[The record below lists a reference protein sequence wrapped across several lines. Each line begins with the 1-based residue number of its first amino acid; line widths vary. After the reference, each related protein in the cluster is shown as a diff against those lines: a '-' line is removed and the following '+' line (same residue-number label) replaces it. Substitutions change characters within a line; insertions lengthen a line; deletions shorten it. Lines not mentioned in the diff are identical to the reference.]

1 LLNSRFT
8 RDALKPHQPRG
19 MGKGLSL
26 AVLVH
31 VGLIIAIA
39 IGVSWRSRTP
49 DAVEAELWAAVPQTA
64 APRAV
69 EPEPAPPPP
78 APPPKP
84 APKVEEA
91 PPPPKPAPTPDPQI
105 AIEKAREEKE
115 KARKLEEEQQ
125 QREREKQEALRKEEA
140 RKEEAQRR
148 EAQRKQE
155 EAQKRKEEL
164 EAKKREQQQLA
175 QLEAIRKANLERMM
189 GQAAATG
196 DPRSTGTAQQSA
208 GPSASYAGRIKAAI
222 KPKIVYADEP
232 TGNPTAEVEVRAGP
246 DGTILGRR
254 LIKSS
259 NVKEWDDAVLRAID
273 RTEVLPRD
281 VDGRVPSSLVISFR
295 PRD

>member
-1 LLNSRFT
+1 MLNSRFT
-8 RDALKPHQPRG
+8 RDALKPRQPRG
-19 MGKGLSL
+19 MGRGLSL

-49 DAVEAELWAAVPQTA
+49 DAVQAELWAAVPQTA

-69 EPEPAPPPP
+69 EPEPTPAPP
-78 APPPKP
+78 PPPKP
-84 APKVEEA
+84 APKAEEA
-91 PPPPKPAPTPDPQI
+91 PPPPKPAPDPQI
-105 AIEKAREEKE
+105 AIEKAKQEKE
-115 KARKLEEEQQ
+115 KARKLEEE
-125 QREREKQEALRKEEA
+125 QREREKQEALRKE
-140 RKEEAQRR
+140 
-148 EAQRKQE
+148 AQRKKQE
-155 EAQKRKEEL
+155 ADKRKEEV
-164 EAKKREQQQLA
+164 EAKKKEQQEA
-175 QLEAIRKANLERMM
+175 ARLEASRQKNLERIM

-196 DPRSTGTAQQSA
+196 EARSTGTAQQSA

-222 KPKIVYADEP
+222 KPKIVFADEL
-232 TGNPTAEVEVRAGP
+232 TTNPTAEVEVRAGP

-259 NVKEWDDAVLRAID
+259 NVKEWDEAVLRAID

-281 VDGRVPSSLVISFR
+281 VDGRVPPSLVISFR

>member
-1 LLNSRFT
+1 
-8 RDALKPHQPRG
+8 

-49 DAVEAELWAAVPQTA
+49 DAVQAELWAAVPQTA
-64 APRAV
+64 APRAA
-69 EPEPAPPPP
+69 EPEPAPAPAPPP
-78 APPPKP
+78 PPPKP

-91 PPPPKPAPTPDPQI
+91 PPPPKPVPDPQI
-105 AIEKAREEKE
+105 AIEKAKQEKERQEKEKAE
-115 KARKLEEEQQ
+115 KARKLEEEQ
-125 QREREKQEALRKEEA
+125 REREKQDAL
-140 RKEEAQRR
+140 RR
-148 EAQRKQE
+148 EAQRKQQ
-155 EAQKRKEEL
+155 EADKRREEL
-164 EAKKREQQQLA
+164 EAKKKEQQEVA
-175 QLEAIRKANLERMM
+175 RLEAIRKANLERIM

-196 DPRSTGTAQQSA
+196 DARATGAAQQSA

-222 KPKIVYADEP
+222 KPRIVFADEL
-232 TGNPTAEVEVRAGP
+232 TSNPTAEVEVRAGP

-281 VDGRVPSSLVISFR
+281 VDGRVPPALVISFR

>member
-1 LLNSRFT
+1 
-8 RDALKPHQPRG
+8 
-19 MGKGLSL
+19 MGKGLTL
-26 AVLVH
+26 ALIVH
-31 VGLIIAIA
+31 AGLIIAIA

-49 DAVEAELWAAVPQTA
+49 DAVQAELWAAVPQTA

-69 EPEPAPPPP
+69 EPEPTPQPP
-78 APPPKP
+78 PPPKP

-91 PPPPKPAPTPDPQI
+91 PPPPKPAPDPQI
-105 AIEKAREEKE
+105 AIEKAKQEKE
-115 KARKLEEEQQ
+115 KARKLEEEQ
-125 QREREKQEALRKEEA
+125 QREREKQEALRKE
-140 RKEEAQRR
+140 
-148 EAQRKQE
+148 AQRKKD
-155 EAQKRKEEL
+155 EADKRKAEL
-164 EAKKREQQQLA
+164 EQKKKEQLEVAK
-175 QLEAIRKANLERMM
+175 LEAIRKANLDRMM

-196 DPRSTGTAQQSA
+196 DARSTGSAQQSA

-222 KPKIVYADEP
+222 KPRIVFADEL
-232 TGNPTAEVEVRAGP
+232 TSNPTAEVEVRAGP

-281 VDGRVPSSLVISFR
+281 VDGRVPPSLVISFR

>member
-1 LLNSRFT
+1 
-8 RDALKPHQPRG
+8 
-19 MGKGLSL
+19 MGKGLTL

-49 DAVEAELWAAVPQTA
+49 DAVQAELWAAVPQTA
-64 APRAV
+64 APRAA
-69 EPEPAPPPP
+69 EPEPTPPPP
-78 APPPKP
+78 PPPPPPKP

-91 PPPPKPAPTPDPQI
+91 PPPPKPAPDPQI
-105 AIEKAREEKE
+105 AIEKAKQEKE
-115 KARKLEEEQQ
+115 KARKLEEE
-125 QREREKQEALRKEEA
+125 QREREKQEALRKE
-140 RKEEAQRR
+140 
-148 EAQRKQE
+148 AQRKKQE
-155 EAQKRKEEL
+155 ADKRKEEL
-164 EAKKREQQQLA
+164 EAKKKEQQEVA
-175 QLEAIRKANLERMM
+175 RLEAIRKANLDRIM

-196 DPRSTGTAQQSA
+196 DARSTGTAQQSA

-222 KPKIVYADEP
+222 KPKIVFADELAS
-232 TGNPTAEVEVRAGP
+232 NPTAEVEVRAGP

-259 NVKEWDDAVLRAID
+259 NVKEWDEAVLRAID

>member
-1 LLNSRFT
+1 
-8 RDALKPHQPRG
+8 

-26 AVLVH
+26 ALLVH

-49 DAVEAELWAAVPQTA
+49 DAVQAELWAAVPQTA

-69 EPEPAPPPP
+69 EPAPAPTPP
-78 APPPKP
+78 PPPKP

-91 PPPPKPAPTPDPQI
+91 PPPPKPAPDPQI
-105 AIEKAREEKE
+105 AIEKAKQEKE

-125 QREREKQEALRKEEA
+125 QREREKQEALRKEAQRKKEEA
-140 RKEEAQRR
+140 DRRKEEA
-148 EAQRKQE
+148 
-155 EAQKRKEEL
+155 
-164 EAKKREQQQLA
+164 EAKKKEQQEVARLA
-175 QLEAIRKANLERMM
+175 AQRQANLDRMM

-196 DPRSTGTAQQSA
+196 DARSTGTAQQSA

-222 KPKIVYADEP
+222 KPKIVFADELAS
-232 TGNPTAEVEVRAGP
+232 NPTAEVEVRAGP

-259 NVKEWDDAVLRAID
+259 NVKEWDEAVLRAID

-281 VDGRVPSSLVISFR
+281 VDGRVPPSLVITFR

>member
-1 LLNSRFT
+1 
-8 RDALKPHQPRG
+8 
-19 MGKGLSL
+19 MGRGLSL

-49 DAVEAELWAAVPQTA
+49 DAVQAELWAAVPQTA

-69 EPEPAPPPP
+69 EPEPTPAPP
-78 APPPKP
+78 PPPKP
-84 APKVEEA
+84 APKAEEA
-91 PPPPKPAPTPDPQI
+91 PPPPKPAPDPQI
-105 AIEKAREEKE
+105 AIEKAKQEKE
-115 KARKLEEEQQ
+115 KARKLEEE
-125 QREREKQEALRKEEA
+125 QREREKQEALRKE
-140 RKEEAQRR
+140 
-148 EAQRKQE
+148 AQRKKQE
-155 EAQKRKEEL
+155 ADKRKEEV
-164 EAKKREQQQLA
+164 EAKKKEQQEA
-175 QLEAIRKANLERMM
+175 ARLEASRQKNLERIM

-196 DPRSTGTAQQSA
+196 EARSTGTAQQSA

-222 KPKIVYADEP
+222 KPKIVFADEL
-232 TGNPTAEVEVRAGP
+232 TTNPTAEVEVRAGP

-259 NVKEWDDAVLRAID
+259 NVKEWDEAVLRAID

-281 VDGRVPSSLVISFR
+281 VDGRVPPSLVISFR